1 MGGARRVLHRRRG
14 LRVAAC
20 DDGKRNDGKRND
32 VRRAAGGHAALRL
45 PEREERKPDRR
56 APG

>member
-20 DDGKRNDGKRND
+20 DDGKRND

-45 PEREERKPDRR
+45 PEREERKPDPR
-56 APG
+56 APGR